1 MDEIKLWA
9 QRRAVYLK
17 LVQSIGRPAHCQYGA
32 PPQGGSA
39 VQNNPRRQGAMPP
52 CCSHSTDHRTDN
64 PFGHAA
70 LYSSSAFLTRY
81 RKKKNVLYA
90 FLPAFGAS
98 ETFLLRFHLYFRS
111 FLCYSNGCRMSRT
124 AVSSATSQYGCLQGS
139 SEEGLRG
146 ETSRPY
152 LMWIMPT

>member
-39 VQNNPRRQGAMPP
+39 VQYTPRHQGAMPP
-52 CCSHSTDHRTDN
+52 CCSQSTDHRTDN

-81 RKKKNVLYA
+81 RKTKNVLYA